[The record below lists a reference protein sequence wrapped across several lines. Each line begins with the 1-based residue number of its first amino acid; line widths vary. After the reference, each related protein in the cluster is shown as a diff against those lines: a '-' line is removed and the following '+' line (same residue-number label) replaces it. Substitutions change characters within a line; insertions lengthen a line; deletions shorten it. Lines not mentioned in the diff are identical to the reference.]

1 MPTKVYTLTETTD
14 RTGYVLA
21 VFADCEQ
28 AIEVARSNADHRIRR
43 CIATDEKLFNATVGP
58 ATYEAVL
65 LSECEQSRVVIRY
78 RPTGEHDAIAWHIS
92 PFDIVEPALRRDQTT
107 MTNPSPANE
116 VVP

>member
-1 MPTKVYTLTETTD
+1 
-14 RTGYVLA
+14 
-21 VFADCEQ
+21 
-28 AIEVARSNADHRIRR
+28 
-43 CIATDEKLFNATVGP
+43 
-58 ATYEAVL
+58 VL